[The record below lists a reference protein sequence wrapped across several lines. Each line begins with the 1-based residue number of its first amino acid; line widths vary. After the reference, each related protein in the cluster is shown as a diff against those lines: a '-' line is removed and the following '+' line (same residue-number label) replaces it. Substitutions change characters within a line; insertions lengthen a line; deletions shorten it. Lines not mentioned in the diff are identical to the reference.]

1 MGHDIIQFIK
11 VLNYS
16 VNLEQIVDLNYNK
29 LQDMKNLY
37 YFGLLTDLGRIT
49 VIKTMIIPKL
59 THLFIFLRNPNET
72 LIKTINTIFE
82 KKILQNKPDK
92 MER

>member
-37 YFGLLTDLGRIT
+37 YFGLLADLGRISY
-49 VIKTMIIPKL
+49 
-59 THLFIFLRNPNET
+59 
-72 LIKTINTIFE
+72 
-82 KKILQNKPDK
+82 
-92 MER
+92 